1 MDVTEWSL
9 LSGRLQL
16 RRLNANDAAPMS
28 AYRGLADVAKYQ
40 SWDSF
45 GLQEAE
51 KLIEAQAGVP
61 PGAPGTWLQLGIALP
76 PSGQLIGDCG
86 IHFLA
91 QEPRHVEL
99 GITLAPDQRGR
110 GLAIEALGRVLDY
123 VFGTLGKLRAVATV
137 DQKNKPAAKLFR
149 ALGFRQE
156 GNLIESRWFKGGW
169 GSEFHFGILN
179 REWIP
184 TSRNTAP
191 SGKDHFPQFPNPTG
205 KWAH

>member
-1 MDVTEWSL
+1 MDVTEWCL

-16 RRLNANDAAPMS
+16 RRLHAADVAPLS
-28 AYRGLADVAKYQ
+28 AYRSLPDVAKYQ

-45 GLQEAE
+45 GLEDAQQLIAE
-51 KLIEAQAGVP
+51 QAAVQ
-61 PGAPGTWLQLGIALP
+61 PGAPGSWLQLGIVLSA
-76 PSGQLIGDCG
+76 SGQLIGDCG

-91 QEPRHVEL
+91 HEPRHVEL
-99 GITLAPDQRGR
+99 GITLAPDQRGK
-110 GLAIEALGRVLDY
+110 GLATEALGRVLDH

-156 GNLIESRWFKGGW
+156 GNLIENTWFKGAW

-205 KWAH
+205 KWNH